1 MLVIPTYIEKS
12 EIDGLG
18 LFAAKDI
25 ESGSITWYLD
35 PSIDLVIPKDV
46 FANILNVI
54 EDAEQKERLV
64 KWSYTR
70 NEDIIFCVDNAKFIN
85 HSNTP
90 NIKCEGQYDIATRDI
105 VKGEEITA
113 DYQQFEDEPNEVEK
127 SAFEK
132 TKNDLTDGSEW

>member
-25 ESGSITWYLD
+25 EAGEVTWYLD
-35 PSIDLVIPKDV
+35 PSIDLVIPKDIFV
-46 FANILNVI
+46 NILDVLKNV
-54 EDAEQKERLV
+54 EQKERLE

-70 NEDIIFCVDNAKFIN
+70 KDDIIFCVDNSKFIN

-90 NIKCEGQYDIATRDI
+90 NIKCEGQYDVATRNI
-105 VKGEEITA
+105 LKGEEITC
-113 DYQQFEDEPNEVEK
+113 DYRQFETDPSEVEK
-127 SAFEK
+127 SAFE
-132 TKNDLTDGSEW
+132 

>member
-1 MLVIPTYIEKS
+1 MLVVPTYIEKS

-18 LFAAKDI
+18 LFAARDI
-25 ESGSITWYLD
+25 EAGEITWFLD
-35 PSIDLVIPKDV
+35 PSIDLVIHKDI
-46 FANILNVI
+46 FANVLNVV
-54 EDAEQKERLV
+54 EDNEQKERLK

-90 NIKCEGQYDIATRDI
+90 NTKCEGQYDIATRNI

-113 DYQQFEDEPNEVEK
+113 DYRQFEDDPNETEK
-127 SAFEK
+127 SVFEENK
-132 TKNDLTDGSEW
+132 E

>member
-35 PSIDLVIPKDV
+35 PSIDLVVPKDIFENVLSV
-46 FANILNVI
+46 FKN
-54 EDAEQKERLV
+54 DEQVERL
-64 KWSYTR
+64 KRWSYTR
-70 NEDIIFCVDNAKFIN
+70 NNDIIVCVDNAKFIN

-90 NIKCEGQYDIATRDI
+90 NTKHEGQYDIAMRDI
-105 VKGEEITA
+105 AKGEEITA
-113 DYQQFEDEPNEVEK
+113 DYRQFEDDPSEVEK
-127 SAFEK
+127 SVFEENK
-132 TKNDLTDGSEW
+132 E